1 MLSCMPVLHSFSLP
15 KNILWRCNIKKVG
28 KEKSWNKM
36 NMVAHAYDP
45 RIQKVKHEDHHA
57 FEASY
62 IAGSRP
68 SWAAE

>member
-1 MLSCMPVLHSFSLP
+1 MS
-15 KNILWRCNIKKVG
+15 
-28 KEKSWNKM
+28 
-36 NMVAHAYDP
+36 MVAHAYDP

-68 SWAAE
+68 SWATERDLVSKIILRQIQNYILNCIYKRMFSLS

>member
-1 MLSCMPVLHSFSLP
+1 MS
-15 KNILWRCNIKKVG
+15 
-28 KEKSWNKM
+28 
-36 NMVAHAYDP
+36 MVAHAYDP